1 MRLQRGVD
9 ASRALQGAQH
19 KVFVEGKDDEIDPIV
34 IGELLRANDLAQVE
48 VRPMGGCD
56 NVRSAAQALIRLHPS
71 YYFLIDRDALSSK
84 TVEASWND
92 FPNIEKYNMLI
103 WRKREL
109 ENYFIDPEYL
119 EKSEYIICS
128 TADLRERIRSECNCR
143 VYLDAAN
150 LTLMDLHLEL
160 RKPFAK
166 HFRNPS
172 DFSSEKDGES
182 CLVSLSCVSEKSDNI
197 ANILCKTSIQRKY
210 KDFVEELTGG
220 VYPLRYGSGS
230 WIERMSGKEIF
241 RAIAKS
247 CFRVTDRDG
256 KPLQGK
262 EQHNE
267 IAKALLSLPLAEQPE
282 DFRKLFELLKERV
295 MSTP

>member
-71 YYFLIDRDALSSK
+71 YYFLIDRD
-84 TVEASWND
+84 
-92 FPNIEKYNMLI
+92 
-103 WRKREL
+103 
-109 ENYFIDPEYL
+109 
-119 EKSEYIICS
+119 
-128 TADLRERIRSECNCR
+128 

-172 DFSSEKDGES
+172 DFSSEKEGES
-182 CLVSLSCVSEKSDNI
+182 CLISLSCVSEKSDNI
-197 ANILCKTSIQRKY
+197 VNILCKTSIQRKY

-220 VYPLRYGSGS
+220 VYPLQYGSGS